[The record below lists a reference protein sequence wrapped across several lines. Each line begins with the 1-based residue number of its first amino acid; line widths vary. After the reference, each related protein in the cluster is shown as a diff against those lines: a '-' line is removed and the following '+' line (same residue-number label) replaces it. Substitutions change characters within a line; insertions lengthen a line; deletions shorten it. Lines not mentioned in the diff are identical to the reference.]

1 MASKDIAVGLL
12 IGGTLVWFQLL
23 PLRLQRGK
31 LAGPDPA
38 LRRAIVAASVG
49 VWKPAAELLAGAAQD
64 WERRAL
70 YVGNLASLT
79 GWMGGRWLRAW
90 DAARPGDP
98 DVALVKARARIHRAW
113 KKRGAAY
120 AHRTSAWRIRA
131 FHRELLASREEIAV
145 AASLS
150 PDDPTPHSAEILTA
164 LGLGYSHDLMSE
176 LWAEVTARSPH
187 HFEAHFNALQ
197 YWSAKWRGS
206 NELACAFAQQ
216 ASTGA
221 PKGSLMAALPLFAWY
236 EAYFSR
242 SDLLPGPRSP
252 EVRVMIDATLEDVN
266 AADDHPRLSD
276 VRHLLAYCLHKQ
288 GRHREALE
296 QFRHVD
302 GYVDALPWHYT
313 GYRRI
318 YYRAI
323 RTAAARGALI
333 ESLRR

>member
-1 MASKDIAVGLL
+1 MASDYIAVGLL
-12 IGGTLVWFQLL
+12 MGGALIWFLLL

-31 LAGPDPA
+31 LAGPDPG
-38 LRRAIVAASVG
+38 LRRALIAASVG
-49 VWKPAAELLAGAAQD
+49 VWKPAAELLAGTAQD

-70 YVGNLASLT
+70 YVDHLASLT
-79 GWMGGRWLRAW
+79 GWMRGRWLRAW

-98 DVALVKARARIHRAW
+98 DVALVKARARIHCAW

-120 AHRTSAWRIRA
+120 AKQTPAWRMRA
-131 FHRELLASREEIAV
+131 FHRQLIASREEIAV
-145 AASLS
+145 AASLN
-150 PDDPTPHSAEILTA
+150 PYDPTPYSAEIWTA
-164 LGLGYSHDLMSE
+164 LGLGYPHDLMRE
-176 LWAEVTARSPH
+176 LWAEVTARAPH

-206 NELACAFAQQ
+206 NELARAFAQQ
-216 ASTGA
+216 ASAGA

-236 EAYFSR
+236 EAYMSR
-242 SDLLPGPRSP
+242 SAVLPGPRSP
-252 EVRVMIDATLEDVN
+252 EVRAMIDAALEDVD
-266 AADDHPRLSD
+266 AAGDHPRLPD

-288 GRHREALE
+288 GRHRAALE
-296 QFRHVD
+296 QFRRVD
-302 GYVDALPWHYT
+302 GYVDALPWHYS